1 MENLIKKI
9 SVPDLGGISEVDVI
23 ELLVKPGDRV
33 TKEDGLITLESDKA
47 SMDVPSPWGGT
58 IKDIKIK
65 VGDTVKE
72 GDEILTIELKK
83 NENENIGQKEAK
95 NNINKLRKKD
105 LKKRNYKE
113 ILLQE
118 KK

>member
-1 MENLIKKI
+1 MVENLIKKI
-9 SVPDLGGISEVDVI
+9 SVPDLGGTSEVDVI

-33 TKEDGLITLESDKA
+33 AKEDGLITLESDKA
-47 SMDVPSPWGGT
+47 SMDVPSPWAGT

-83 NENENIGQKEAK
+83 NENENIGQKETK
-95 NNINKLRKKD
+95 NNIKRAEKERSQ
-105 LKKRNYKE
+105 KKR
-113 ILLQE
+113 I
-118 KK
+118 

>member
-1 MENLIKKI
+1 MIKKI

-95 NNINKLRKKD
+95 NNIKQAEKERSQKKEF
-105 LKKRNYKE
+105 KE
-113 ILLQE
+113 SPQE